1 MQGINKYAKKED
13 LMWEISGIPFWEVI
27 HHEILHCFYSLLF
40 LLVIYSVSRVICWLA
55 GWDYVHIT
63 SMHGFLWL
71 GLLVSLVL
79 VSHYIAD
86 ELWAIIPL
94 WVSEGKDWWQIM
106 PVWIK

>member
-1 MQGINKYAKKED
+1 
-13 LMWEISGIPFWEVI
+13 MWEISGLPFWEVI
-27 HHEILHCFYSLLF
+27 HHEALHCLYSLLF

-55 GWDYVHIT
+55 GWDYVLIT
-63 SMHGFLWL
+63 SMNGFLLL

-94 WVSEGKDWWQIM
+94 WVSEDKAWEIM